1 MDTTPELLL
10 RHGRPDEALELL
22 TQRVRQHPADARQRV
37 FLFQLLAVLGQWER
51 ARAQLDACRELDA
64 GNAALAGTY
73 AITVQAERQRAA
85 VFAGRA
91 LPTVLGEPD
100 AWLAHLLQALKLSAD
115 GAHAQ
120 AAALRAEAFAQAPA
134 AAGTLDDARFD
145 WIADADP
152 RFGPCLELVVNGG
165 YAWVPFAHVQALRFE
180 APADLR
186 DTVWAPVAVTW
197 RNGGEALGFVPVR
210 YPGTELSDD
219 GQLLLARR
227 TDWSG
232 ANGDTGLGQRMWA
245 TDGGEHPLLDVRQI
259 LFDPA

>member
-10 RHGRPDEALELL
+10 RHGRPDEALKLL

-37 FLFQLLAVLGQWER
+37 FLFQLLAVLGQWDR

-64 GNAALAGTY
+64 DNAALAATY
-73 AITVQAERQRAA
+73 AITVQAEHQRAA
-85 VFAGRA
+85 VFAGQA
-91 LPTVLGEPD
+91 LPTVLGTPEP
-100 AWLAHLLQALKLSAD
+100 WLALLLQALRLSAE
-115 GAHAQ
+115 GATAQ
-120 AAALRAEAFAQAPA
+120 AAELRAQAFEQAPA
-134 AAGTLDDARFD
+134 SAGELDDARFS

-165 YAWVPFAHVQALRFE
+165 YAWVPFAQIQALRFE

-186 DTVWAPVAVTW
+186 DMLWAPVAVTW
-197 RNGGEALGFVPVR
+197 RNGGEAFGFVPVR
-210 YPGTELSDD
+210 YPGTERSDD

-232 ANGDTGLGQRMWA
+232 SDGDVGLGQRLWA
-245 TDGGEHPLLDVRQI
+245 TDTGEHALLDVRQI